1 MKKNSIQ
8 DLTLTAVFTAII
20 LVMIFV
26 PQLGFITL
34 TPFVSVTI
42 VHIPVLIGVFLLPKR
57 YAIFLGLFFGI
68 GSWIRSFTPMGPL
81 DIAFN
86 NPLISVLPRL
96 LFVVAAMYIYQG
108 LKALNGK
115 FKHSEI
121 YIFGAVVFVTA
132 FGVFYGAKAI
142 ADFTGWSF
150 AILAPIALA
159 IIGIFITLYFA
170 FVKAKD
176 NKRMLVPSMFIIST
190 VVHTILVLTA
200 LVIFVPQQ
208 IIDLFGSSDLFGIV
222 YTVAVTNGLVEAL
235 AAAVIGTPIVI
246 ALQTLKNKI

>member
-8 DLTLTAVFTAII
+8 DLTLTAVFAAII

-34 TPFVSVTI
+34 TPFVSITI

-57 YAIFLGLFFGI
+57 YAILLGLFFGI

-86 NPLISVLPRL
+86 NPLISVLPRV
-96 LFVVAAMYIYQG
+96 LFALAAAYIYEG
-108 LKALNGK
+108 LKALDGK
-115 FKHSEI
+115 FKNSDI
-121 YIFGAVVFVTA
+121 YIFGAVIFVTA
-132 FGVFYGAKAI
+132 FGTYYGAKAI
-142 ADFTGWSF
+142 ADFTEWNF
-150 AILAPIALA
+150 NVLAPIALVV
-159 IIGIFITLYFA
+159 IGVFITLYFA
-170 FVKAKD
+170 FVKSNDK
-176 NKRMLVPSMFIIST
+176 KRMLIPSTLIIST

-200 LVIFVPQQ
+200 LVLLVPQQ
-208 IIDLFGSSDLFGIV
+208 IIDLFGSSDLLGIV

-235 AAAVIGTPIVI
+235 AAVVIGTPIVI
-246 ALQTLKNKI
+246 ALQVVKNKL